1 MFNQITPVVKNLLL
15 INVMVFLA
23 CQAMPALEPIL
34 SGFYYQ
40 SVNFRPWQ
48 IVTHMF
54 MHGGFTHIF
63 FNMYAL
69 FLFGS
74 LLERHWG
81 SKRFLTYYLL
91 CGFGA
96 FFLHEFV
103 NHLEIRS
110 LMSALENSQI
120 QEVIENGYE
129 LLLSGKNYSDNA
141 LGSLNLAIN
150 IPVVGA
156 SGAVFGLLLAFGMLF
171 PDTRLMLLFPPIPI
185 KAKWFVM
192 VYGAIELMLAL
203 RGFEGDQ
210 IAHYAHLGGM
220 LFGYLILKFWQLKD
234 RKEY

>member
-1 MFNQITPVVKNLLL
+1 
-15 INVMVFLA
+15 
-23 CQAMPALEPIL
+23 MPALEPIL

-74 LLERHWG
+74 ILERHWG
-81 SKRFLTYYLL
+81 AKRFLTYYLL

-96 FFLHEFV
+96 FFLHELV

-110 LMSALENSQI
+110 LMAALGNTEI

-129 LLLSGKNYSDNA
+129 LLLSGKNYSDST

-185 KAKWFVM
+185 KAKWFVI
-192 VYGAIELMLAL
+192 VYGAIELILAL

-220 LFGYLILKFWQLKD
+220 LFGYLILKYWQLKD
-234 RKEY
+234 QKGY